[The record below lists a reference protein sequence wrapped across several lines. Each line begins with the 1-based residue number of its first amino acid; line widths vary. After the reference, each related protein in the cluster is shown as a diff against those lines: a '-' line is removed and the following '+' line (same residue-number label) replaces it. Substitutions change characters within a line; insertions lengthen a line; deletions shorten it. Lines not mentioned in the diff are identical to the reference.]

1 MVAYPSVKPY
11 NADGTPN
18 QLDGQSYL
26 RDETE
31 RTTLAT
37 TASNPL
43 AIIEGV
49 DDNLKQNRT
58 FGNIFAEYDIMEG
71 LTFKT
76 YFGVDV
82 NNYKR

>member
-1 MVAYPSVKPY
+1 MVAYPSVKAY

-18 QLDGQSYL
+18 QLDSQSWL
-26 RDETE
+26 RDEQN

-58 FGNIFAEYDIMEG
+58 FEIFCRIRHNRWFNIQNF
-71 LTFKT
+71 FWC
-76 YFGVDV
+76 
-82 NNYKR
+82 